1 MLPLSNA
8 PLVSIKTLQRV
19 MLDIMVFLVMHFVKR
34 VLPTSLQ
41 ILEQV
46 LEQHRV
52 IIVLLESI
60 HRIRQLYHVRTVPPL
75 STPPL
80 SSAPLVP
87 IKQL

>member
-1 MLPLSNA
+1 MLPLFNA

-34 VLPTSLQ
+34 VLPVSLQ

-52 IIVLLESI
+52 IIVLLGSI
-60 HRIRQLYHVRTVPPL
+60 H
-75 STPPL
+75 
-80 SSAPLVP
+80 
-87 IKQL
+87 

>member
-34 VLPTSLQ
+34 VLPVSLQ

-52 IIVLLESI
+52 IIVLLGSI
-60 HRIRQLYHVRTVPPL
+60 RWMLQCRVRTVPPFPML
-75 STPPL
+75 PP
-80 SSAPLVP
+80 SNAPMLP
-87 IKQL
+87 IKKL